1 MKNKFYIVTEIE
13 THEKSSQIEWEIL
26 NCLGIWT
33 VEGKNEAD
41 REVKLWEKVEEYLG
55 TKLASLTY
63 ENNKPHALT
72 AFKQT
77 VFLVAQS
84 VVAFLQLPININM

>member
-1 MKNKFYIVTEIE
+1 MKNKFYIVTDIE
-13 THEKSSQIEWEIL
+13 THDLDQDHEEIL

-63 ENNKPHALT
+63 EHNKPHALT
-72 AFKQT
+72 AFK
-77 VFLVAQS
+77 
-84 VVAFLQLPININM
+84 

>member
-1 MKNKFYIVTEIE
+1 MKIKFYIVTDIE
-13 THEKSSQIEWEIL
+13 THDLDQDHEEIL

-41 REVKLWEKVEEYLG
+41 REVKLWEQVEEYLG

-63 ENNKPHALT
+63 EHNKPHALT
-72 AFKQT
+72 AFK
-77 VFLVAQS
+77 
-84 VVAFLQLPININM
+84 

>member
-1 MKNKFYIVTEIE
+1 MKNKFYIVTDIE
-13 THEKSSQIEWEIL
+13 THDLDQDHEEIL

-72 AFKQT
+72 SF
-77 VFLVAQS
+77 
-84 VVAFLQLPININM
+84 M

>member
-26 NCLGIWT
+26 NCLGIWSI
-33 VEGKNEAD
+33 EGRNEAD

-63 ENNKPHALT
+63 EHNRPHALT
-72 AFKQT
+72 SYMQDSLISGTFGSCFSAIT
-77 VFLVAQS
+77 D
-84 VVAFLQLPININM
+84 

>member
-1 MKNKFYIVTEIE
+1 MKNKFYIVTDIE
-13 THEKSSQIEWEIL
+13 THEKSDQIEWEIL

-33 VEGKNEAD
+33 VEGRNEAD

-63 ENNKPHALT
+63 EHNKPHALT

-77 VFLVAQS
+77 VLLVAHS
-84 VVAFLQLPININM
+84 VVAFLQLPIILSM

>member
-26 NCLGIWT
+26 NCLGIWNI
-33 VEGKNEAD
+33 EGRNEAD

-55 TKLASLTY
+55 TKLSSLTY
-63 ENNKPHALT
+63 EHNRPHALT
-72 AFKQT
+72 
-77 VFLVAQS
+77 S
-84 VVAFLQLPININM
+84 YM

>member
-1 MKNKFYIVTEIE
+1 MKNKFYIVTDIE
-13 THEKSSQIEWEIL
+13 THEKSDQIEWEIL
-26 NCLGIWT
+26 NCLGIWGI
-33 VEGKNEAD
+33 EGRNEAD

-63 ENNKPHALT
+63 EHNKPHALT

-77 VFLVAQS
+77 VLLVAHS
-84 VVAFLQLPININM
+84 VVAFLQLPIILSM

>member
-1 MKNKFYIVTEIE
+1 MKNKFYIVTDIE
-13 THEKSSQIEWEIL
+13 THDLDQDHEEIL

-41 REVKLWEKVEEYLG
+41 REVKLWEQGEEYLG

-63 ENNKPHALT
+63 EHNKPHALT
-72 AFKQT
+72 
-77 VFLVAQS
+77 S
-84 VVAFLQLPININM
+84 YM

>member
-1 MKNKFYIVTEIE
+1 MKNKFYIVTDIE
-13 THEKSSQIEWEIL
+13 THDLDQDHEEIL

-33 VEGKNEAD
+33 VEGQNEAD

-72 AFKQT
+72 AY
-77 VFLVAQS
+77 
-84 VVAFLQLPININM
+84 M